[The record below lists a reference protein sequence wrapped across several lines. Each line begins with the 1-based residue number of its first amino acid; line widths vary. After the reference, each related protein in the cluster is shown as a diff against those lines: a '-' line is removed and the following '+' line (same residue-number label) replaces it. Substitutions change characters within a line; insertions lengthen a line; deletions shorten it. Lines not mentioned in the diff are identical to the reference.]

1 MNVANCRS
9 CGRLFNVLGRE
20 KICPSCQRL
29 LEDKFQEVKEYLQKN
44 PNTSVEQTARDNDVT
59 TKQIKQWVREERLV
73 LTSATEAGI
82 VCESC
87 GKPICTGRFCETC
100 KATMANDLM
109 NAISQPAH
117 KEEHSKADRER
128 DRMRFL

>member
-1 MNVANCRS
+1 
-9 CGRLFNVLGRE
+9 LGRE